1 MTIAH
6 SLDSLA
12 AASTV
17 DRSLPETSLEAQAYK
32 PSRFLPPSPPA
43 LQNEPRQRIYLPVAI
58 TPCNRQAPNPRLEMK
73 GGQPG
78 SVPGPSRCLSGFCS
92 QLQVR
97 RGLGAVSRDSWGGPA
112 LPQVRQPPRVLS
124 EESRKGRRGTWR
136 CAGLRGAPAGS
147 WHGTPATHPAGQG
160 SCKKAG
166 RTASGTRGHLPGD
179 VEEHVESGD
188 LKSWGQ

>member
-32 PSRFLPPSPPA
+32 PSRFLPPSPPLPA
-43 LQNEPRQRIYLPVAI
+43 LQNGPRQRIYLSVAI
-58 TPCNRQAPNPRLEMK
+58 TPCNRQAPNPCLEMK
-73 GGQPG
+73 GGQSG

-136 CAGLRGAPAGS
+136 CAGLRGAPAGKLA
-147 WHGTPATHPAGQG
+147 WHTCHPIPLAKAAARRRDGPPQAREDTCQGTW
-160 SCKKAG
+160 
-166 RTASGTRGHLPGD
+166 
-179 VEEHVESGD
+179 
-188 LKSWGQ
+188 KSAWSREI